1 MGYSPMIE
9 FLLLD
14 LDDTILDFH
23 QSEYVAIR
31 RTLPVY
37 GVTPTDEVCDLY
49 SRINLAHWKALERKE
64 ITREELMVSRFVQL
78 FEQLGVQA
86 DAKSCAVTYMDYLG
100 QGHYFIPGAF
110 EAVERL
116 SKKYKL
122 YLVSNGTTEVQVKR
136 IASAKIEPLFRGIY
150 ISQQVGVDK
159 PDKLFFDRVFAD
171 IPGFDR
177 TKAMIIGDSTSSDMQ
192 GGKNAGI
199 ATCWINPKHRKAPEH
214 LTPDYQLESIT
225 QLEDLLAKL

>member
-1 MGYSPMIE
+1 MIPMFE

-37 GVTPTDEVCDLY
+37 GISPTDEICDLY

-64 ITREELMVSRFVQL
+64 IPREELMVNRFAQL

-86 DAKSCAVTYMDYLG
+86 DAQSCSVTYMENLG
-100 QGHYFIPGAF
+100 EGHYFIPGAF

-122 YLVSNGTTEVQVKR
+122 YLVSNGTTDVQIKR
-136 IASAKIEPLFRGIY
+136 IASAKIEPLFQNIF

-159 PDKLFFDRVFAD
+159 PDKLFFDRVFAA

-177 TKAMIIGDSTSSDMQ
+177 GKAMIVGDSTSSDIQ

-199 ATCWINPKHRKAPEH
+199 ATCWINPKHRKPPEH
-214 LTPDYQLESIT
+214 LSPDYQLESIT
-225 QLEDLLAKL
+225 QLEDLLEKL